1 MFTNVRIDA
10 TIDTIIRRIYEF
22 KEIDTRIT
30 KNEMRQ
36 LILLCTKDVHFTF
49 SGETFT
55 QINSVAML
63 PPLAPMLA
71 VSFIVELERY
81 LIPILKDNLSCWTGY
96 VDETIYFIKNGL
108 IEHVLS
114 TVK

>member
-1 MFTNVRIDA
+1 MFTNVPIDA
-10 TIDTIIRRIYEF
+10 IIDTIIRLIYEF

-30 KNEMRQ
+30 KNEMRK
-36 LILLCTKDVHFTF
+36 LILLCSKGVHFTF

-55 QINSVAML
+55 QIDSVAIL
-63 PPLAPMLA
+63 SPLAPMLA
-71 VSFIVELERY
+71 VSFILELERY
-81 LIPILKDNLSCWTGY
+81 LTPILEDNLSCWRGY